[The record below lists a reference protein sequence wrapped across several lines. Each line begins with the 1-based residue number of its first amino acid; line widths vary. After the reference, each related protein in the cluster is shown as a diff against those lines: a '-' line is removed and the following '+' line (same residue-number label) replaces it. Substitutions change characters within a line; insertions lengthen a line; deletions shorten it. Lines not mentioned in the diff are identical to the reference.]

1 MYVQSLQQC
10 IKNNTRKN
18 KFILK
23 LTIFNLSISHISA
36 NNIFQA
42 TNLNQVYY
50 MGEKVID
57 NWFVHT
63 IYVIVWADVTT

>member
-1 MYVQSLQQC
+1 
-10 IKNNTRKN
+10 
-18 KFILK
+18 
-23 LTIFNLSISHISA
+23 
-36 NNIFQA
+36 
-42 TNLNQVYY
+42 LNQVYY